1 MTLDSL
7 ELSLLKLFAFV
18 FRQKQDLKYNGVQCT
33 LELRQDVNYYF
44 FYWKQLLFLQKQ
56 VLICNR
62 NGEHVSYSF
71 RSLLSYVGSIQIVFS
86 KFLANALSQS
96 LNRMRKHQ
104 GVRWSVFLNKGRYQL
119 KQIRVM
125 YLR

>member
-44 FYWKQLLFLQKQ
+44 FY
-56 VLICNR
+56 
-62 NGEHVSYSF
+62 
-71 RSLLSYVGSIQIVFS
+71 
-86 KFLANALSQS
+86 
-96 LNRMRKHQ
+96 
-104 GVRWSVFLNKGRYQL
+104 
-119 KQIRVM
+119 
-125 YLR
+125 